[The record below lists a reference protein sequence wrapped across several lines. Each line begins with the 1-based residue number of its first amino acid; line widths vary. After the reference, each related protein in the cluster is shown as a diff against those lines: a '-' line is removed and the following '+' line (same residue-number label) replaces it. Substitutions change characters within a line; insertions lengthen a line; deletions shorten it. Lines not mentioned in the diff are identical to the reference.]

1 MLRSADYLLPDEATS
16 NLDATS
22 TALVTEAMDRLMKD
36 RTTVMIATAMRQPS
50 APTTS
55 SSCATA
61 RSKPPAH
68 RMSCA
73 RAMHTIKCS
82 ANHFDV
88 SEGTMIRENV
98 KLTDAQPGDICCG
111 FELEKKQYVASKAAT
126 LYTMRHKKCGAELLY
141 FDRDDENK
149 TFCIGFKTLPEDDTG
164 VFHILEHSVL
174 NGSKRFP
181 VKEPFVSLLQG
192 SMQTFLNAM
201 TYSDKTIFPVSSRSE
216 QDLFNLMRVY
226 LDGVF
231 CPNIYEKPEIFMQE
245 GWHYEFDGE
254 QAQPYYNGVVFSEMK
269 GAYADVERVIGEGTD
284 RLLYPDTCYGFS
296 SGGKPEHIPELS
308 YAQFIAAHKRFY
320 HPSNARI
327 FLDGHM
333 DAERVLAY
341 IDAEYLSQYT
351 YRAPDFDFT
360 VQQPRTG
367 EATVYY
373 EAMPGEET
381 LCHMSLS
388 KLLCRYDDVETVY
401 AAKILS
407 DYLTGSNEAPL
418 KRAFL
423 ERGLA
428 QDVTLEISDGIYQP
442 SAALIVRNTT
452 RDAFDKVKT
461 LAAEVAR
468 DMLAAGL
475 DRAALSASLE
485 RFAFTNREITEPYGV
500 ELACRAFDSWLYGGD
515 PLAYID
521 NAAVFDALREKIHAG
536 YFERLLSDL
545 LGSSGDLCTLYV
557 LPSLTK
563 GEDDARRESER
574 LAAATAA
581 WDADQRSEAYAAF
594 RRMQQWQQSED
605 SAQALMSLPHLRL
618 EDVPQTV
625 APVQTQPGEVN
636 GVRTLYVSG
645 DTNGIVYLNLY
656 FDVSDL
662 TDEELCML
670 NVLSTCFGEL
680 RTETCPADVLQN
692 RVKALL
698 GSLFLR
704 VDCLQKQG
712 DTERVHPYLLMSAS
726 MLEENAAEAV
736 QLLRELLTQG
746 CYDETDRIGETVMQN
761 DYFMRQSLISNG
773 HTFAVTKSLSAFS
786 AGAAL
791 KETLEGETFV
801 RWFAALA
808 AGFAQN
814 GAQVSA
820 ALAALTEKVFVTSR
834 LFAGYSGT
842 LDAGVLARLIAALPQ
857 GAPGATAAH
866 KRYDAAACAVEIP
879 ADVGF
884 CALGHNLYALGSSYS
899 GACPVLSSLVSYGY
913 LWNMVRV
920 QGGAYGTGMN
930 VRRSGDIFCY
940 SYRDPNLDN
949 TRAVFSNVADFIEDF
964 AAQGMPLDDIIIG
977 AVNTT
982 DPLLDPADVC
992 ESQCVRALKGVTP
1005 EELAKT
1011 RHELLATKPADLA
1024 AMADVLR
1031 KYAREGKFCT
1041 FSGTN
1046 GGA

>member
-1 MLRSADYLLPDEATS
+1 
-16 NLDATS
+16 
-22 TALVTEAMDRLMKD
+22 
-36 RTTVMIATAMRQPS
+36 
-50 APTTS
+50 
-55 SSCATA
+55 
-61 RSKPPAH
+61 
-68 RMSCA
+68 
-73 RAMHTIKCS
+73 
-82 ANHFDV
+82 
-88 SEGTMIRENV
+88 MIRENV

-245 GWHYEFDGE
+245 GWHYEFDNE

-388 KLLCRYDDVETVY
+388 RLLCRYDDVETVY

-423 ERGLA
+423 ELGLA

-452 RDAFDKVKT
+452 RDAFEKVKT
-461 LAAEVAR
+461 LAAEAAR

-563 GEDDARRESER
+563 GEDDARREAVR

-594 RRMQQWQQSED
+594 RRMQQWQRSED

-636 GVRTLYVSG
+636 GVRTLHVSG

-680 RTETCPADVLQN
+680 RTESCPADVLQN

-712 DTERVHPYLLMSAS
+712 DTERVHPYLLVSAS

-746 CYDETDRIGETVMQN
+746 CYDETGRIGETVMQN

-834 LFAGYSGT
+834 LFAGYSGA
-842 LDAGVLARLIAALPQ
+842 LDADVLAQLIAALPQ

-949 TRAVFSNVADFIEDF
+949 TRAVFSAVADFIEDF

-982 DPLLDPADVC
+982 DPLLDPAGVC

-1024 AMADVLR
+1024 AMAGVLR

-1041 FSGTN
+1041 FSGAN

>member
-1 MLRSADYLLPDEATS
+1 
-16 NLDATS
+16 
-22 TALVTEAMDRLMKD
+22 
-36 RTTVMIATAMRQPS
+36 
-50 APTTS
+50 
-55 SSCATA
+55 
-61 RSKPPAH
+61 
-68 RMSCA
+68 
-73 RAMHTIKCS
+73 
-82 ANHFDV
+82 
-88 SEGTMIRENV
+88 
-98 KLTDAQPGDICCG
+98 
-111 FELEKKQYVASKAAT
+111 
-126 LYTMRHKKCGAELLY
+126 
-141 FDRDDENK
+141 
-149 TFCIGFKTLPEDDTG
+149 
-164 VFHILEHSVL
+164 
-174 NGSKRFP
+174 
-181 VKEPFVSLLQG
+181 
-192 SMQTFLNAM
+192 
-201 TYSDKTIFPVSSRSE
+201 
-216 QDLFNLMRVY
+216 
-226 LDGVF
+226 
-231 CPNIYEKPEIFMQE
+231 MQE
-245 GWHYEFDGE
+245 GWHYEFDNE

-388 KLLCRYDDVETVY
+388 RLLCRYDDVETVY

-442 SAALIVRNTT
+442 SAALVVRNTT

-461 LAAEVAR
+461 LAAEAAR

-475 DRAALSASLE
+475 DREALSASLE

-521 NAAVFDALREKIHAG
+521 NAAVFDALREKIHTG

-563 GEDDARRESER
+563 GADDARREAER

-625 APVQTQPGEVN
+625 AHVQTQPGEVN
-636 GVRTLYVSG
+636 GVRTLHVSG

-680 RTETCPADVLQN
+680 RTESCPADVLQN

-712 DTERVHPYLLMSAS
+712 DTEHVHPYLLVSAS

-746 CYDETDRIGETVMQN
+746 RYDETDRIGETVMQN

-834 LFAGYSGT
+834 LFVGYSGA

-949 TRAVFSNVADFIEDF
+949 TRAVFSAVADFIEDF
-964 AAQGMPLDDIIIG
+964 AAQGIPLDDIIIG
-977 AVNTT
+977 SVNTT
-982 DPLLDPADVC
+982 DPLLDPAGVC

-1024 AMADVLR
+1024 AMAGVLR
-1031 KYAREGKFCT
+1031 KYAHDGKFCT
-1041 FSGTN
+1041 FSGAN

>member
-1 MLRSADYLLPDEATS
+1 
-16 NLDATS
+16 
-22 TALVTEAMDRLMKD
+22 
-36 RTTVMIATAMRQPS
+36 
-50 APTTS
+50 
-55 SSCATA
+55 
-61 RSKPPAH
+61 
-68 RMSCA
+68 
-73 RAMHTIKCS
+73 
-82 ANHFDV
+82 
-88 SEGTMIRENV
+88 MIRENV

-149 TFCIGFKTLPEDDTG
+149 TFCIGFKTLPEDDAG

-388 KLLCRYDDVETVY
+388 RLLCRYDDVETVY

-461 LAAEVAR
+461 LAAEGAR

-475 DRAALSASLE
+475 DRVALSASLE
-485 RFAFTNREITEPYGV
+485 RFAFINREITEPYGV
-500 ELACRAFDSWLYGGD
+500 ELACRAFDSGLYGGD

-594 RRMQQWQQSED
+594 RRMQQWQRSED

-625 APVQTQPGEVN
+625 TPVQTQPGEVN
-636 GVRTLYVSG
+636 GVRTLHVSG

-712 DTERVHPYLLMSAS
+712 DTEHVHP
-726 MLEENAAEAV
+726 
-736 QLLRELLTQG
+736 
-746 CYDETDRIGETVMQN
+746 
-761 DYFMRQSLISNG
+761 
-773 HTFAVTKSLSAFS
+773 
-786 AGAAL
+786 
-791 KETLEGETFV
+791 
-801 RWFAALA
+801 
-808 AGFAQN
+808 
-814 GAQVSA
+814 
-820 ALAALTEKVFVTSR
+820 
-834 LFAGYSGT
+834 
-842 LDAGVLARLIAALPQ
+842 
-857 GAPGATAAH
+857 
-866 KRYDAAACAVEIP
+866 
-879 ADVGF
+879 
-884 CALGHNLYALGSSYS
+884 
-899 GACPVLSSLVSYGY
+899 
-913 LWNMVRV
+913 
-920 QGGAYGTGMN
+920 
-930 VRRSGDIFCY
+930 
-940 SYRDPNLDN
+940 
-949 TRAVFSNVADFIEDF
+949 
-964 AAQGMPLDDIIIG
+964 
-977 AVNTT
+977 
-982 DPLLDPADVC
+982 
-992 ESQCVRALKGVTP
+992 
-1005 EELAKT
+1005 
-1011 RHELLATKPADLA
+1011 
-1024 AMADVLR
+1024 
-1031 KYAREGKFCT
+1031 
-1041 FSGTN
+1041 
-1046 GGA
+1046 

>member
-1 MLRSADYLLPDEATS
+1 
-16 NLDATS
+16 
-22 TALVTEAMDRLMKD
+22 
-36 RTTVMIATAMRQPS
+36 
-50 APTTS
+50 
-55 SSCATA
+55 
-61 RSKPPAH
+61 
-68 RMSCA
+68 
-73 RAMHTIKCS
+73 
-82 ANHFDV
+82 
-88 SEGTMIRENV
+88 
-98 KLTDAQPGDICCG
+98 
-111 FELEKKQYVASKAAT
+111 
-126 LYTMRHKKCGAELLY
+126 
-141 FDRDDENK
+141 
-149 TFCIGFKTLPEDDTG
+149 
-164 VFHILEHSVL
+164 
-174 NGSKRFP
+174 
-181 VKEPFVSLLQG
+181 
-192 SMQTFLNAM
+192 
-201 TYSDKTIFPVSSRSE
+201 
-216 QDLFNLMRVY
+216 
-226 LDGVF
+226 
-231 CPNIYEKPEIFMQE
+231 
-245 GWHYEFDGE
+245 
-254 QAQPYYNGVVFSEMK
+254 
-269 GAYADVERVIGEGTD
+269 
-284 RLLYPDTCYGFS
+284 
-296 SGGKPEHIPELS
+296 
-308 YAQFIAAHKRFY
+308 
-320 HPSNARI
+320 
-327 FLDGHM
+327 
-333 DAERVLAY
+333 
-341 IDAEYLSQYT
+341 
-351 YRAPDFDFT
+351 
-360 VQQPRTG
+360 
-367 EATVYY
+367 
-373 EAMPGEET
+373 MPGEET

-388 KLLCRYDDVETVY
+388 RLLCRYDDVETVY

-461 LAAEVAR
+461 LAAEVTR

-475 DRAALSASLE
+475 DRVALSASLE
-485 RFAFTNREITEPYGV
+485 RFAFINREITEPYGV

-515 PLAYID
+515 PMAYID

-563 GEDDARRESER
+563 GEDDAHRESER
-574 LAAATAA
+574 LAAVTAA
-581 WDADQRSEAYAAF
+581 WDADQRREAYAAF

-636 GVRTLYVSG
+636 GVRTLHVSG

-680 RTETCPADVLQN
+680 RTETCPADVLQT

-712 DTERVHPYLLMSAS
+712 DTEHVHPYLLVSAS

-746 CYDETDRIGETVMQN
+746 RYDETDRIGETVMQN

-791 KETLEGETFV
+791 KETLEGEIFV

-834 LFAGYSGT
+834 LFAGYSGA
-842 LDAGVLARLIAALPQ
+842 LDAGCACPADR
-857 GAPGATAAH
+857 
-866 KRYDAAACAVEIP
+866 RAAAGRARRDGCTQ
-879 ADVGF
+879 
-884 CALGHNLYALGSSYS
+884 AL
-899 GACPVLSSLVSYGY
+899 
-913 LWNMVRV
+913 
-920 QGGAYGTGMN
+920 
-930 VRRSGDIFCY
+930 
-940 SYRDPNLDN
+940 
-949 TRAVFSNVADFIEDF
+949 
-964 AAQGMPLDDIIIG
+964 
-977 AVNTT
+977 
-982 DPLLDPADVC
+982 
-992 ESQCVRALKGVTP
+992 
-1005 EELAKT
+1005 
-1011 RHELLATKPADLA
+1011 
-1024 AMADVLR
+1024 
-1031 KYAREGKFCT
+1031 
-1041 FSGTN
+1041 
-1046 GGA
+1046 